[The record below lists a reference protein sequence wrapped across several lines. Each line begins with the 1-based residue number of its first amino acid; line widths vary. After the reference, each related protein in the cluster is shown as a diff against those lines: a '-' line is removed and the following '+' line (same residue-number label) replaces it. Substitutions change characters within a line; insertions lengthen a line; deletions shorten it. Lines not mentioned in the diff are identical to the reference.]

1 MNSADKGAV
10 GSMANASKWW
20 LSATPSEARLAGEVV
35 DRFIRSIGP
44 ASVEEVEA
52 FARALA
58 LAQLLDD
65 KDALMQAAETAC
77 SVLQAIR
84 RHSEDTL
91 QPKAAAEWYNTRGIA
106 IEVGLMRARELAGL
120 EQSGPWQVAM
130 ERFSLDLT
138 LNRDSSTRE
147 HRMEMLR
154 RNKLEG
160 LVKKRLKL

>member
-10 GSMANASKWW
+10 WSMANASKWW
-20 LSATPSEARLAGEVV
+20 LSATPFEARLAGEVV

-84 RHSEDTL
+84 RHSEDTVQL
-91 QPKAAAEWYNTRGIA
+91 AAAADWYETRGIA
-106 IEVGLMRARELAGL
+106 IEVGLVRARELAGL
-120 EQSGPWQVAM
+120 EGGPSKSAIEQ
-130 ERFSLDLT
+130 FSLYLA
-138 LNRDSSTRE
+138 LYRDASTRE
-147 HRMEMLR
+147 HLIAMLR